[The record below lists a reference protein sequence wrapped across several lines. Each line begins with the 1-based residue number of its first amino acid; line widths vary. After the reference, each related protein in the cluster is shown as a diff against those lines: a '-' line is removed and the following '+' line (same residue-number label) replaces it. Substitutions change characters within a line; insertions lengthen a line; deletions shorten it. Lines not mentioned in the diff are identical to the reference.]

1 MITIAVRIVG
11 APASP
16 PEGVVQVF
24 YNNTWGWVCD
34 EQWDKQNADVVCREL
49 GLTNSSAAQIVVASN
64 QEHGTIWT
72 NNVQCVGNECSLF
85 SCPRDGWK
93 LNGSCGNNQRAGLVC
108 SGCDGEM
115 FCYRSVTMEGI
126 Q

>member
-11 APASP
+11 APASSQ
-16 PEGVVQVF
+16 EGVVQVF

-49 GLTNSSAAQIVVASN
+49 GLTNSSATQIVAANN

-72 NNVQCVGNECSLF
+72 NNVHCVGNESSLF
-85 SCPRDGWK
+85 SCPHDEWK

-108 SGCDGEM
+108 SGSDGEIL
-115 FCYRSVTMEGI
+115 C
-126 Q
+126 

>member
-1 MITIAVRIVG
+1 MITIVVRIVG

-49 GLTNSSAAQIVVASN
+49 GLTNSSATQIVPASN

-72 NNVQCVGNECSLF
+72 NNVQCVGNESSLF
-85 SCPRDGWK
+85 SCPHDGWK

>member
-1 MITIAVRIVG
+1 MRIVG

-49 GLTNSSAAQIVVASN
+49 SLTDSSAAQIVAASN
-64 QEHGTIWT
+64 QDHGAIWT
-72 NNVQCVGNECSLF
+72 NNVQCVGNESSLF
-85 SCPRDGWK
+85 SCPHDRWK
-93 LNGSCGNNQRAGLVC
+93 LNGCYGNNQRAGLAC

-115 FCYRSVTMEGI
+115 LC
-126 Q
+126 